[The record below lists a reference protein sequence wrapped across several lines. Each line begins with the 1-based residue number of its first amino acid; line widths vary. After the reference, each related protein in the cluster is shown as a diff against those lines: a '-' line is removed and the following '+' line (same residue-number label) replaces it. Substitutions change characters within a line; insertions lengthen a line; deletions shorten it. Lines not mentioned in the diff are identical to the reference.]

1 MGWKLSDMPTQR
13 GRSAVITG
21 VGGLGYET
29 ALALAQS
36 GAEVILAG
44 RSPDKGAQAMAQI
57 RKAAPDANLAFE
69 VLDLAS
75 LASIEAFAGR
85 LAQSRGSLDL
95 LINNAGVMALPKRQ
109 TTADGFEMQIGTNH
123 LGHFALTGRLLPL
136 LRKAL
141 APRVVSVSS
150 MAHRNGKI
158 AFDDLQSERR
168 YVPFTAYSQSKMANL
183 LFAFELQRR
192 SDAAGWGV
200 TSTAAHPGYAY
211 TDLIQNG
218 PGADSFLSK
227 LNSSILQRFLGHSA
241 AAGALPT
248 LMAATAPTNAGA
260 AYFGPAG
267 FLEMQGPPQ
276 PAKIAPYALSEQV
289 AARLWTVSEALTGVV
304 FGQG

>member
-1 MGWKLSDMPTQR
+1 MPSQR

-21 VGGLGYET
+21 AGGLGYET
-29 ALALAQS
+29 ALALAQA

-44 RSPDKGAQAMAQI
+44 RSPEKGAQAMAEI
-57 RKAAPDANLAFE
+57 RAVAPDANLAFE

-85 LAQSRGSLDL
+85 LAQNRGSLDL

-109 TTADGFEMQIGTNH
+109 TTADGFEMQLGTNH

-136 LRKAL
+136 LRRAL

-192 SDAAGWGV
+192 SDAARWGV

-218 PGADSFLSK
+218 PGADSFLNK
-227 LNSSILQRFLGHSA
+227 LNTSVLQRFVGHSA

-276 PAKIAPYALSEQV
+276 PAKIAPYALNEQV
-289 AARLWTVSEALTGVV
+289 AARLWTVSEALTGVT
-304 FGQG
+304 FGRG

>member
-1 MGWKLSDMPTQR
+1 M
-13 GRSAVITG
+13 TG
-21 VGGLGYET
+21 ATSGIGLET
-29 ALALAQS
+29 ALALAGAGAKVIIASRNQPK
-36 GAEVILAG
+36 GAEALA
-44 RSPDKGAQAMAQI
+44 RI
-57 RKAAPDANLAFE
+57 RAAHPAADVRFE
-69 VLDLAS
+69 PLDLAS
-75 LASIEAFAGR
+75 LASIAECADRLGR
-85 LAQSRGSLDL
+85 TVPQLDL
-95 LINNAGVMALPKRQ
+95 LINNAGVMAIPTRHL
-109 TTADGFEMQIGTNH
+109 TADGFEMQLGANH
-123 LGHFALTGRLLPL
+123 LGHFALTLRLLPL
-136 LRKAL
+136 VLAAP
-141 APRVVSVSS
+141 APRVVTLSS
-150 MAHRNGKI
+150 LAHRSGRI

-227 LNSSILQRFLGHSA
+227 LNSSILQRFVGHSA

-276 PAKIAPYALSEQV
+276 PAKIAPYALNEQV
-289 AARLWTVSEALTGVV
+289 ASRLWTVSEALTGVA